1 MRLKILVQM
10 DNNNRLYILIDENLA
25 PIYGAVQGGHA
36 IAQWMLEHSDNLY
49 WKNETVVYLTCN
61 IEKMLYYLKGEDI
74 SIFREKIE
82 QLDRISF
89 QDAHIVDVDAEQDY
103 KTELL
108 SIKKMIWE
116 LF

>member
-1 MRLKILVQM
+1 M

-74 SIFREKIE
+74 SIFREPDIGNAITSIAVVGNPYNERLFKK
-82 QLDRISF
+82 LR
-89 QDAHIVDVDAEQDY
+89 
-103 KTELL
+103 LL
-108 SIKKMIWE
+108 K
-116 LF
+116 